1 MFAQSCHCVD
11 VTKSSTESAQL
22 HVTLLGCKFCH
33 HHSLMRKLKRPCP
46 LFSFHI
52 LTPVPQQ
59 EQESATIQRSK
70 TAAMNWMTSGRH
82 RALGTRNARKKRL
95 QMQLP
100 AHIQRESEHRRLQ
113 SQQQQASHTIQPQ
126 LPLPS
131 TLYVP
136 NHRVARGEDHAAA
149 KTPWYILPV
158 NDADE
163 SQGLELSLVNVNMEK
178 GCAPLRLTYR
188 MFVSACRYQDAGIW
202 AKSHLRKDGH
212 NGASEADSAA

>member
-1 MFAQSCHCVD
+1 MSLKVQLREHTATCHSFGMQVLPP
-11 VTKSSTESAQL
+11 S
-22 HVTLLGCKFCH
+22 LLDAEVEVPSPTSVLIP
-33 HHSLMRKLKRPCP
+33 HSNPSP
-46 LFSFHI
+46 
-52 LTPVPQQ
+52 TQQ
-59 EQESATIQRSK
+59 EQESTTIQRSE

-100 AHIQRESEHRRLQ
+100 AHVQQESERRRLQ
-113 SQQQQASHTIQPQ
+113 SQQQQASYTTQPQ

-131 TLYVP
+131 TLRMS
-136 NHRVARGEDHAAA
+136 NHQAARGEDHAAA

-163 SQGLELSLVNVNMEK
+163 SQGLDLSLVNVVDMEK
-178 GCAPLRLTYR
+178 GCAPLILTYR
-188 MFVSACRYQDAGIW
+188 MFVGACRYQDAGIW

-212 NGASEADSAA
+212 NGASGADSAA